1 MPRIPEAALLC
12 VLIMLVH
19 VCLTGGRVSVT
30 LSAIN
35 LGMTTFEVGVLIAFF
50 ALLPMLV
57 SVAAGRIIDAVG
69 PFRPMRAA
77 ALVAGFGALLPLL
90 WLHWI
95 SLGIAAVCIG
105 VGHMAFQVSVQGQLG
120 AAPSQDRLR
129 NYSWLSLTLAIS
141 GFSGPLIAG
150 ISIDHLGYRWAFGL
164 LAVFPFIASLVVM
177 RLRSK
182 MLAAHVPKPA
192 TQQKQR
198 LTDIIRIRPLRYAL
212 MANLMLAGAWD
223 THAFLVPIYGAQRAL
238 SATTIGTVL
247 ASFALATFLIR
258 TVLPFIQRRASP
270 WQLIHFAMITAGLN
284 FLFYP
289 LFSDVWVLA
298 GMSFILGL
306 SLGCTQPSI
315 LALLQQHAP
324 EGRKSEVFGLRM
336 ALINGSQVSLPLAF
350 GVLGSLLG
358 VMPLFWATALVV
370 TSGAWFTRKAGKERE
385 PDHRPVVDSVSQPV
399 SATASSP
406 ASESTAQQSPEPR
419 SVPVGSGLNPSDQ
432 TDQSATQQPDPHPR
446 ASQAQSSRP
455 PIS

>member
-12 VLIMLVH
+12 VLMMMVH
-19 VCLTGGRVSVT
+19 MCLTGSRVSVT

-35 LGMTTFEVGVLIAFF
+35 LGMTTLEVGILIAFF

-57 SVAAGRIIDAVG
+57 SVAAGRVIDIVG

-77 ALVAGFGALLPLL
+77 ALVAGLGALLPLF
-90 WLHWI
+90 WLHWV
-95 SLGIAAVCIG
+95 SLGVAAVCIG

-120 AAPSQDRLR
+120 AATAKDRLR

-141 GFSGPLIAG
+141 GFSGPLISG
-150 ISIDHLGYRWAFGL
+150 LSIDHLGYRWAFGL
-164 LAVFPFIASLVVM
+164 LAVFPICASLVVM
-177 RLRSK
+177 RLRSR
-182 MLAAHVPKPA
+182 MLAAHVPKPT

-198 LTDIIRIRPLRYAL
+198 VTDIIKIRPLRYAL
-212 MANLMLAGAWD
+212 LANLMLAGAWD
-223 THAFLVPIYGAQRAL
+223 THAFLVPIYGAQREL

-258 TVLPFIQRRASP
+258 TVLPLIQKHATP
-270 WQLIHFAMITAGLN
+270 WQLIHFAMVTAGLN
-284 FLFYP
+284 FMLYP
-289 LFSDVWVLA
+289 LFNDVWVLA

-350 GVLGSLLG
+350 GMLGTLLG

-385 PDHRPVVDSVSQPV
+385 PAIDLVTEPAAGP
-399 SATASSP
+399 ATTP
-406 ASESTAQQSPEPR
+406 ASASGPDPKAT
-419 SVPVGSGLNPSDQ
+419 PVKPDGTSDQ
-432 TDQSATQQPDPHPR
+432 GAAPQNDQNQIANPEN
-446 ASQAQSSRP
+446 SSRP